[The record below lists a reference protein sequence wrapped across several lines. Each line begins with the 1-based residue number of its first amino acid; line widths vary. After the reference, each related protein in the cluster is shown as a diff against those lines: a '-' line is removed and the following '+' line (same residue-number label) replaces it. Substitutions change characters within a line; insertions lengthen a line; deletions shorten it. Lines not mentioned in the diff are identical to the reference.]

1 MGALL
6 DDAPV
11 VEDDDL
17 VGITD
22 GGEAVGDDKGGAP
35 LHDGVHASLYHLLGT
50 GVDTGGCLVENEDGG
65 IGYGSTGDG
74 KELALSLAEV
84 ASVTAEGCVIA
95 VGESADEVVGTDH
108 LGCLDTFLIGGVE
121 LAVTDIVEDGACEEV
136 GLLED
141 DAHALAQ

>member
-84 ASVTAEGCVIA
+84 ASVAAEGCVIA
-95 VGESADEVVGTDH
+95 VGESADEVVGTNQ
-108 LGCLDTFLIGGVE
+108 LSRLDTFLIGGIE